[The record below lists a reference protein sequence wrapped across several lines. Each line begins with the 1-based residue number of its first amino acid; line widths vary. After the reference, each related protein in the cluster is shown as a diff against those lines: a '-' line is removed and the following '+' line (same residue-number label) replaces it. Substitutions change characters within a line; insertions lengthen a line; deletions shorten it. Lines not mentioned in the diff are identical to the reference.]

1 MTPCGNARCLP
12 FDRFVEQPGFVHV
25 TRAFQDTDGRWCYW
39 AALGRH
45 LYKMEI
51 PPAEAAEAPAERA
64 EEAAR

>member
-1 MTPCGNARCLP
+1 
-12 FDRFVEQPGFVHV
+12 VEQPGFVHV